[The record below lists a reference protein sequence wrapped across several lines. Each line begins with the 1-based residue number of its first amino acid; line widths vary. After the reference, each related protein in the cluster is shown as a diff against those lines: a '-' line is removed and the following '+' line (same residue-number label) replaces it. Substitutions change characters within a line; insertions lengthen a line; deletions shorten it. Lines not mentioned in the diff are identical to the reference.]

1 MRVRINVYL
10 RIDIL
15 IYTCRMFIIGDL
27 MAYVE
32 PSAVW
37 APRASIRSVEVL
49 YNEGQGEWSVARI
62 NWEEEVRIGI
72 RWNGS
77 DGAPGIGHPQARGNA
92 TWFILP
98 RQLESAVLD
107 KIEELSQG
115 ELLGRYSEM
124 ASDEA
129 REREAEEWSE
139 GLIGD
144 ASAQG

>member
-1 MRVRINVYL
+1 MSVV
-10 RIDIL
+10 
-15 IYTCRMFIIGDL
+15 IGST

-32 PSAVW
+32 PATVW
-37 APRASIRSVEVL
+37 APKASIRSVEVL
-49 YNEGQGEWSVARI
+49 YSRGQGEWSVARVV
-62 NWEEEVRIGI
+62 WEGAERIGV

-77 DGAPGIGHPQARGNA
+77 NDAPGIGNPQSRGNA

-98 RQLESAVLD
+98 KELESAVLD
-107 KIEELSQG
+107 KVEELSQSG
-115 ELLGRYSEM
+115 PGGLLEQYAEM
-124 ASDEA
+124 ASDQA